1 MDLVVILFEQLYEIA
16 FSPSGHVIFKLT
28 DELVE
33 CVADYCDLNRCVQ
46 GGTSITLRVVDKC
59 RSMNKC
65 ITLV

>member
-1 MDLVVILFEQLYEIA
+1 MDLLVILFEQLYEIA

-46 GGTSITLRVVDKC
+46 GGTSITKGG
-59 RSMNKC
+59 
-65 ITLV
+65 